1 MMRLISPLSAAGGML
16 ALACTAGPAAAAPLT
31 NGDFSAGFTG
41 WSGQTIACGDVA
53 CTPGADVTTDLDPPP
68 GAFTLNFDATSGAAT
83 IATSFLDNDVYSTSL
98 RQLFDVDEIEGRN
111 TGLALALEIDFTLTD
126 PDTDLVIAQLTDPN
140 GVLPAKDLLGGG
152 PADITEYVGRTAEI
166 YFEISDFFDGE
177 RDTLTVGNISV
188 EQVPAPAPL
197 VLLMAGLGLLA
208 GRRLSFQPAR

>member
-1 MMRLISPLSAAGGML
+1 MRLIAPLSLAGGVLTLACAAGS
-16 ALACTAGPAAAAPLT
+16 AAAAPLT

-126 PDTDLVIAQLTDPN
+126 LDTDLVIAQLTDPN